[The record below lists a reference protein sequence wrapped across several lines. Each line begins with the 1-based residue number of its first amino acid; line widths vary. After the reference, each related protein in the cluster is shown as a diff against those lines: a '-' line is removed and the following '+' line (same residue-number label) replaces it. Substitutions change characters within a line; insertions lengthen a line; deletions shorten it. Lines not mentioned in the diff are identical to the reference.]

1 MESEF
6 KVVFW
11 FKRWM
16 ADMGIRDF
24 DEYQLIDLVRDAR
37 KFLAKPN
44 VRGAP
49 RYFGIY
55 CSPPHARTQRWAINT
70 DKDLL
75 KMGERWSGKRAYIEF
90 LIVDRENATKINEI
104 VEQLDGENVEVGEPA
119 IEVMDS
125 TEEALVATEELEG
138 DDEAESVG
146 HDRKIGD
153 DEAKK
158 IGGAKHL

>member
-11 FKRWM
+11 FKGWM

-55 CSPPHARTQRWAINT
+55 CSPPHARTQRWVINT
-70 DKDLL
+70 NKDLL

-90 LIVDRENATKINEI
+90 LIVDRENAAKINEI
-104 VEQLDGENVEVGEPA
+104 VE
-119 IEVMDS
+119 
-125 TEEALVATEELEG
+125 
-138 DDEAESVG
+138 
-146 HDRKIGD
+146 
-153 DEAKK
+153 
-158 IGGAKHL
+158 

>member
-1 MESEF
+1 
-6 KVVFW
+6 
-11 FKRWM
+11 
-16 ADMGIRDF
+16 
-24 DEYQLIDLVRDAR
+24 
-37 KFLAKPN
+37 
-44 VRGAP
+44 
-49 RYFGIY
+49 
-55 CSPPHARTQRWAINT
+55 
-70 DKDLL
+70 
-75 KMGERWSGKRAYIEF
+75 MGERWSGKRAYIEF

-125 TEEALVATEELEG
+125 TEEALVAAEELEG

-158 IGGAKHL
+158 IGGKTS